1 MRQQLLEKENI
12 TLVEGFVPRI
22 WELYQLA
29 DVYLFPVE
37 YIKGCIDAPLSAME
51 AAACGIPVVTTAFG
65 ELKTLLGNEGFY
77 LLDTK
82 ESPALNDLLRKAA
95 RENRSPRKAI
105 LPYDWTAAAQSLLK

>member
-1 MRQQLLEKENI
+1 M
-12 TLVEGFVPRI
+12 
-22 WELYQLA
+22 
-29 DVYLFPVE
+29 E

-82 ESPALNDLLRKAA
+82 EPPALNALLRKAA